1 MSQLY
6 VRSVCGG
13 TVRTRGYGR
22 GSDNI
27 NYICSQN
34 DKQAL
39 EPRLPRECAAAG
51 AGGEQ
56 PEPTWRR
63 WQGWRGPAGCFCRPC
78 SRPGYESSRPNL
90 QNDLPARSRHPQD
103 QVRTREWR
111 GKGGGGVPGSRLGG
125 AGLGAL
131 GIPDLSAPE
140 QVLESGQTWRLRTG
154 LSCPK
159 AGALRGS

>member
-1 MSQLY
+1 MLDCLRLSKG
-6 VRSVCGG
+6 S
-13 TVRTRGYGR
+13 RG
-22 GSDNI
+22 
-27 NYICSQN
+27 
-34 DKQAL
+34 AL
-39 EPRLPRECAAAG
+39 G
-51 AGGEQ
+51 AGSAEQ
-56 PEPTWRR
+56 R
-63 WQGWRGPAGCFCRPC
+63 A
-78 SRPGYESSRPNL
+78 
-90 QNDLPARSRHPQD
+90 HPQD